1 MVLVIGSLPQKAKHL
16 LPQILHTIVAAGL
29 GIVCGAPAAAS
40 ERANW
45 DFLQDSLLLEAI
57 DGDIK
62 KADRIYTDLVRNLSS
77 EDPTRAEALYWSG
90 RTRLAL
96 GDEEGAREVLREGV
110 RAGQMRK
117 QCLDLLGQMELE
129 RTGITTIPVE
139 WPFDTEAHGFVHPW
153 HYADKGAIR
162 IRQSEVLSWT
172 TTVDSQSD
180 RLIVGFRDPTP
191 QPRGMRFRV
200 QAVDI
205 ATFLNVEIYDVY
217 GRIYH
222 LPVAK
227 VDVPVGR
234 FVQVVADFR
243 TMVPLNPNDGRLI
256 PSRIDRLVLEDVTG
270 AHGGSGS
277 NEILIDDFEVY

>member
-1 MVLVIGSLPQKAKHL
+1 MPQKPIVVLVVGLAL
-16 LPQILHTIVAAGL
+16 GTAAQ
-29 GIVCGAPAAAS
+29 AAD
-40 ERANW
+40 RANW
-45 DFLQDSLLLEAI
+45 DFLHDSLLLEAI

-62 KADRIYTDLVRNLSS
+62 KADRIYTDLVRNLSI
-77 EDPTRAEALYWSG
+77 EDPTRAEALFWLG

-129 RTGITTIPVE
+129 RTSITTIPVQ
-139 WPFDTEAHGFVHPW
+139 WPFDTEAHGFIHPW

-172 TTVDSQSD
+172 TTVDSHQSD
-180 RLIVGFRDPTP
+180 RLMVGFREPTP

-205 ATFLNVEIYDVY
+205 PAYLNIEIHDVY

-222 LPVAK
+222 MPVAQ
-227 VDVPVGR
+227 VEVPVGR
-234 FVQVVADFR
+234 FIQVVADFR
-243 TMVPLNPNDGRLI
+243 TMVPLNPEHGRLV
-256 PSRIDRLVLEDVTG
+256 PSRIDRLVLEDVT
-270 AHGGSGS
+270 AAQGGSGS